1 MKCFLL
7 VLVMVLCGSAAA
19 ADCGDYERY
28 DYDRYDQPKLFVDR
42 EAGYERPADYDRP
55 AEYQRP
61 RRSCPPCRCERVDT
75 ANSTRQQLLLDAEEA
90 GVASRFDQRFLD
102 GLGLDDENEL
112 LLRLEA
118 LKLYRDFL
126 RRH

>member
-1 MKCFLL
+1 MKESMFALL
-7 VLVMVLCGSAAA
+7 VVFSGSAVA

-28 DYDRYDQPKLFVDR
+28 DYDQYDQPKLFV
-42 EAGYERPADYDRP
+42 DRP

-61 RRSCPPCRCERVDT
+61 RRSCPPCRCERIDT
-75 ANSTRQQLLLDAEEA
+75 TNSTRQQLLLDAEDA
-90 GVASRFDQRFLD
+90 GVASRFDQRFLN